1 MVFFLVEDVF
11 YDLGTA
17 VWKCSIPFL
26 PTELSPHPPFFIDEM
41 GGVGFDLAHQI
52 WNSHVRLQADKD
64 MTVIRHAVN
73 GEHSVSP
80 FLHDTSD
87 VFVEFFFVWKAIIE
101 ASPVRDDLFVENP
114 TPR

>member
-1 MVFFLVEDVF
+1 MICM
-11 YDLGTA
+11 GAT
-17 VWKCSIPFL
+17 VWKCTIAFL
-26 PTELSPHPPFFIDEM
+26 PIELSPHPPFFIDEM

-87 VFVEFFFVWKAIIE
+87 VFVEFFFVWFGDEVYPAFDGK
-101 ASPVRDDLFVENP
+101 DDVDVELRVGICHFALF
-114 TPR
+114 